1 MKLRVLNGSVT
12 REDRRGMLLSAVF
25 AAAAL
30 LTATFSGAAH
40 AEEFN
45 FGDLSISTATTLKAG
60 VTMRASARDCEHVSL
75 GNGGCAQGD
84 GAATSMNSDNGNLN
98 FGPGDITSATVR
110 ATMDIAGKWKNYGFF
125 VRPTAFY
132 DQVYAANNMD
142 FYDLTPTA
150 QGVANGEAKIL
161 DAYVYGSFDIEG
173 HQTTIRFGK
182 QVLNWGES
190 LFIQGG
196 VNGFQAADVTAIR
209 APGSELREGY
219 TAMPMLVFQTALTPD
234 ISLEAFWQFAYS
246 ITRLDPTGSFYSSDD
261 ITGPGSLP
269 AVLNAFTDDPQNC
282 VADNAPVGAYLAAA
296 ATQSSNLICLGRTAD
311 RGQDSTNQFGAALH
325 YYAADV
331 GMGTDF
337 GLYYVRYSSRLPYLA
352 FTNGPL
358 DQAAACGDVATATGG
373 LYSCF
378 GGPNQADAVELAF
391 AYAANQASYF
401 YDFPT
406 IETIGASFNTTVG
419 TTALAGELTFHP
431 KMPFGINDS
440 ANNAAQIDGLGGTPF
455 LTGGGATS
463 ISEGIFEPG
472 IGQSTASHIDLDAY
486 QGQFNTIDAF
496 SSTDM
501 IPSTLGADSGYFLFN
516 MGFVYVPNADKYPL
530 NRPGPEGGYYNAF
543 GAAILAGSA
552 TATNPQYATEWS
564 TGYVMRLG
572 VDYNNAFDTPFT
584 VSPYLAWRH
593 DLTGWS
599 PGPNT
604 ANYQQGLKQVGI
616 GVGIDYQSTWRANL
630 AYVNTFSNDWTVTMT
645 DRDYVQASI
654 SYAF

>member
-1 MKLRVLNGSVT
+1 MKLRVLSGSVT
-12 REDRRGMLLSAVF
+12 REDRRSTLLSAIF
-25 AAAAL
+25 AASAL
-30 LTATFSGAAH
+30 LAATFSGAAH
-40 AEEFN
+40 AEEFK

-60 VTMRASARDCEHVSL
+60 VTMRASARDCRHVSL
-75 GNGGCAQGD
+75 VNGGCAQGD
-84 GAATSMNSDNGNLN
+84 GAATGANSDNGNLN

-161 DAYVYGSFDIEG
+161 DAYVYGSFDIAG

-196 VNGFQAADVTAIR
+196 VNAFQAADVTAIR

-246 ITRLDPTGSFYSSDD
+246 ITRLDPAGSFFSSDD
-261 ITGPGSLP
+261 ISGPGSLP
-269 AVLNAFTDDPQNC
+269 AISNPNFDDPQTCAPDGSYNP
-282 VADNAPVGAYLAAA
+282 ADYMNPAVNP
-296 ATQSSNLICLGRTAD
+296 ICLSRTAD
-311 RGQDSTNQFGAALH
+311 RGQDSTNQFGLALH

-337 GLYYVRYSSRLPYLA
+337 GLYFVRYSSRLPYLG
-352 FTNGPL
+352 FTNGPTDFQTTCDAL
-358 DQAAACGDVATATGG
+358 AGTPGACTNSAVAAAYA
-373 LYSCF
+373 
-378 GGPNQADAVELAF
+378 PLAF
-391 AYAANQASYF
+391 AIGANQSTYF

-406 IETIGASFNTTVG
+406 IQTIGASFNTTVG
-419 TTALAGELTFHP
+419 VTAVAGELTYSP
-431 KMPFGINDS
+431 KMPFGIND
-440 ANNAAQIDGLGGTPF
+440 NATNASQIDGLGATDALANNKGLP
-455 LTGGGATS
+455 TGP
-463 ISEGIFEPG
+463 ISVLPYNPG
-472 IGQSTASHIDLDAY
+472 PGQSTLTHIDLDAF
-486 QGQFNTIDAF
+486 QGQLNTIDAY
-496 SSTDM
+496 SSTDL
-501 IPSTLGADSGYFLFN
+501 IPSVLGADSGYFLFN
-516 MGFVYVPNADKYPL
+516 VGFVYVPNADRYPL
-530 NRPGPEGGYYNAF
+530 NRSGFEGGYLNAT
-543 GAAILAGSA
+543 GAALLAGSA
-552 TATNPQYATEWS
+552 TATNPQYATDWS

-572 VDYNNAFDTPFT
+572 VDYNNAFNTAFT
-584 VSPYLAWRH
+584 VSPYLAWRQ
-593 DLTGWS
+593 DLAGWS

-604 ANYQQGLKQVGI
+604 ANYVQGLKQVGI
-616 GVGIDYQSTWRANL
+616 GVGIDYQSTWKANL
-630 AYVNTFSNDWTVTMT
+630 AYVNTFSNDWTVQMT

>member
-1 MKLRVLNGSVT
+1 M
-12 REDRRGMLLSAVF
+12 F

-30 LTATFSGAAH
+30 LAATFSGTAH
-40 AEEFN
+40 AEEFQ

-60 VTMRASARDCEHVSL
+60 VTMRASARDCRHVNSL
-75 GNGGCAQGD
+75 NGGCKQGD
-84 GAATSMNSDNGNLN
+84 GSGTGLNSDNGNLN

-110 ATMDIAGKWKNYGFF
+110 ATMDIAGQWENYGFF

-161 DAYVYGSFDIEG
+161 DAYVYGTFDIDG

-219 TAMPMLVFQTALTPD
+219 TAMPMLVFQTAVTPD

-246 ITRLDPTGSFYSSDD
+246 ITRLDPTGSFFSGDD
-261 ITGPGSLP
+261 ITGPGSLA

-282 VADNAPVGAYLAAA
+282 IANDASALEYGITAF
-296 ATQSSNLICLGRTAD
+296 TQSSNLICLSRTAD

-325 YYAADV
+325 YYAGDV

-337 GLYYVRYSSRLPYLA
+337 GLYFVRFSSRLPYLG
-352 FTNGPL
+352 FTNGNV
-358 DQAAACGDVATATGG
+358 DMTAACA
-373 LYSCF
+373 YF
-378 GGPNQADAVELAF
+378 GGCVSPDTVSLAF
-391 AYAANQASYF
+391 AYAANNSTYF
-401 YDFPT
+401 YEFPT
-406 IETIGASFNTTVG
+406 IQTLGASFNTTIG
-419 TTALAGELTFHP
+419 TTAVAGELTYSP
-431 KMPFGINDS
+431 KMPFGISDM
-440 ANNAAQIDGLGGTPF
+440 ALNASQIDGLGGTPY
-455 LTGGGATS
+455 LTGGATTS
-463 ISEGIFEPG
+463 ISEGIYEPG
-472 IGQSTASHIDLDAY
+472 VGQSTITHIDLDAY
-486 QGQFNTIDAF
+486 QGQFNTIDSF
-496 SSTDM
+496 SSTDL

-516 MGFVYVPNADKYPL
+516 MGFVYVPNADRYPL
-530 NRPGPEGGYYNAF
+530 NRPGFEGGYYNAY
-543 GAAILAGSA
+543 GAAILAGSFN
-552 TATNPQYATEWS
+552 ATNPQYATDWS

-572 VDYNNAFDTPFT
+572 VDYNNAFNTPFT
-584 VSPYLAWRH
+584 VSPYLAWRQ
-593 DLTGWS
+593 DLVGWS

-616 GVGIDYQSTWRANL
+616 GVGVDYQSTWRANI
-630 AYVNTFSNDWTVTMT
+630 AYVNTFSNDWTVQMT
-645 DRDYVQASI
+645 DRDYVQASL
-654 SYAF
+654 SYSF